1 MITLSVLSDAFSLY
15 IHSGREKYCKKEVQ
29 TKVSSHLHVTQGTSI
44 TSIGDCKNAQ
54 WPSKFWEVFRHE
66 SDLSLL
72 LFLLLLSFFW
82 AVIDQ
87 WFQFKTI
94 WESITEAGKFYH
106 GVAMRSRRQFYFE
119 FLSHTSDYFRA
130 YFRLHWDDHSS
141 QPVMAGT
148 GVNGLMVFRYYK

>member
-1 MITLSVLSDAFSLY
+1 M
-15 IHSGREKYCKKEVQ
+15 Q

-54 WPSKFWEVFRHE
+54 WPSKWEWPSKFWEVFRHE

-106 GVAMRSRRQFYFE
+106 RVAMCSRRQFYFE
-119 FLSHTSDYFRA
+119 FLSHTSDYFCA